1 MELSGRYVPAGRWL
15 AVRFAITL
23 VTSGELVKLRILAPV
38 TAQDYFF
45 YLYLLY
51 VGLQV
56 CGRDPGA
63 G

>member
-1 MELSGRYVPAGRWL
+1 M
-15 AVRFAITL
+15 
-23 VTSGELVKLRILAPV
+23 TSSELVKLRILAPV